1 MKTECSR
8 CGRTS
13 TIMSPGNGCHNDS
26 CNGIMSPIC
35 KQCGY
40 QLSTIQD
47 GYKYQGYC
55 YQCAVDKGIEK
66 NPFDK

>member
-8 CGRTS
+8 CGCTS
-13 TIMSPGNGCHNDS
+13 T
-26 CNGIMSPIC
+26 IMSPIC